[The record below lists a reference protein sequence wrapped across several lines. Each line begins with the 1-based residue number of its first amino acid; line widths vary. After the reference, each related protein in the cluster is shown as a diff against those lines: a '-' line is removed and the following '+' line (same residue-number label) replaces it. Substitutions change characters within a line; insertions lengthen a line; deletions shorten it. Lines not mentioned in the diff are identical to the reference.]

1 MNQYDE
7 HDEQNGTLF
16 PDRDREEFDTGFEEE
31 PLQDEFPERNDESDD
46 HSAEQNPEGEER
58 TEEAEA
64 GTEPEENAVPS
75 VPLPADAVPVS
86 ANELEKSG
94 GAGRINAPE
103 ELAEELKELKKLNP
117 QAAELAL
124 EDSPEGEGIRRR
136 LAEYGAMA
144 AQDRAE
150 SILDKRER
158 STRAQQLEAERRRQ
172 AIEEHN
178 RHFQAVIRRDHPDFT
193 ALMSDPG
200 RRAEASRMMND
211 IYAWIGAKPYAE
223 AAPLMQIAK
232 SGRDPEEVSA
242 LITRFKQERG
252 RTAPRRPGPEGAYA
266 VPGRGAAAAPS
277 GDVGKDDFDAGFD
290 M

>member
-7 HDEQNGTLF
+7 DDGQNGTLF

-31 PLQDEFPERNDESDD
+31 PLQAEFPEHNDEGED
-46 HSAEQNPEGEER
+46 HSAEQKPEGEKSV
-58 TEEAEA
+58 EEPGS
-64 GTEPEENAVPS
+64 GTAPEDSSEPD

-94 GAGRINAPE
+94 ASGRIDTPE

-158 STRAQQLEAERRRQ
+158 SARAQQLDMERRRQ

-178 RHFQAVIRRDHPDFT
+178 RHFQAVIRRDHPEFT

-200 RRAEASRMMND
+200 RRAEAARMMND
-211 IYAWIGAKPYAE
+211 IFAWISAKPYAE